1 MDMSEHDQPQDRTQL
16 RLRITPHAGG
26 EIPSRHIAVIAR
38 TAAVVIAHMQHQPN
52 HANSQ
57 GHQRGPWARQARG
70 LIQALHAAAH
80 RLKQPRTIAG

>member
-1 MDMSEHDQPQDRTQL
+1 MNEHDQQERTYL

-26 EIPSRHIAVIAR
+26 EVPSRHIAVIAR
-38 TAAVVIAHMQHQPN
+38 TAAMLVAHMPQQDR
-52 HANSQ
+52 ATFQ
-57 GHQRGPWARQARG
+57 GRPRGPWARQARG